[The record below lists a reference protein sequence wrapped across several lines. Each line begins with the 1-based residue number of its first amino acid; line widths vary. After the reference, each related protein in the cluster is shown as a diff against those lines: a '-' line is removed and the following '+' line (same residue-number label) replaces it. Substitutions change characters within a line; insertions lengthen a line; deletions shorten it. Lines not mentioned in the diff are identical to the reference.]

1 MNKFLNRIEM
11 LVGSENL
18 MTIQTKKV
26 IVFGVG
32 GVGGQAA
39 ESMVRSGIGH
49 ITIVD
54 RDVVDTTNINRQV
67 VALHSNVGEIKV
79 EALKIRLLDINP
91 NLDIKA
97 IFNEVNEKT
106 IHDFELE
113 HYDFV
118 IDAIDSIRDKIT
130 LIEYCFS
137 NQIPIL
143 SSMGAGN
150 RFDPTKVI
158 ITDVFKTKDD
168 PLAKIIRG
176 TLRKKAIK
184 KLVVVTSLEPPVKT
198 GLRTPSSSPFVPPAY
213 GLAIASYIFQYFLN
227 NNVK

>member
-137 NQIPIL
+137 HQIPIL

-150 RFDPTKVI
+150 RFDSTKVI

-168 PLAKIIRG
+168 PLAKIVRG

-184 KLVVVTSLEPPVKT
+184 KLVVVTSLEPPVKN

>member
-1 MNKFLNRIEM
+1 MDKFLHRIEM
-11 LVGSENL
+11 LVGEKNL
-18 MTIQTKKV
+18 MTIQSKKV

-39 ESMVRSGIGH
+39 ESIVRSGIGH

-54 RDVVDTTNINRQV
+54 RDVVDITNINRQV
-67 VALHSNVGEIKV
+67 VALNSNVGDIKV
-79 EALKIRLLDINP
+79 EALRKRLLDINP
-91 NLDIKA
+91 NLGIKT
-97 IFNEVNEKT
+97 IYDEVNETT
-106 IHDFELE
+106 INGFDLE
-113 HYDFV
+113 EYDFV
-118 IDAIDSIRDKIT
+118 VDAIDSIRDKIT
-130 LIEYCFS
+130 LIEYCFLH
-137 NQIPIL
+137 QIPII

-176 TLRKKAIK
+176 ALRKMAIK